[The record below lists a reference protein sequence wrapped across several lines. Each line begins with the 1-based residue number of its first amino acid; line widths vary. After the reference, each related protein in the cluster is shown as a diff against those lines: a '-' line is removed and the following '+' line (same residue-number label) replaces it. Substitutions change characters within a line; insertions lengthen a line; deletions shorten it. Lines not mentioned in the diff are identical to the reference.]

1 MISLIIMGNPVAKQ
15 RPKFARTGNFAKTYT
30 PIKTANYENL
40 IKMVFARD
48 YQDFE
53 PLRTP
58 VNMHITSYHQI
69 PKSPAGG
76 KKTKA
81 RMELNDIRPTKKP
94 DIDNIIKIACDA
106 LNGVAYAD
114 DRQIVGVFAQKFYST
129 IPRVEI
135 EIEEIE

>member
-1 MISLIIMGNPVAKQ
+1 MISLIIMGKPFGKQ
-15 RPKFARTGNFAKTYT
+15 RPKFARTGKFVKTYT
-30 PIKTANYENL
+30 PVKTANYENL

-48 YQDFE
+48 YPDQE
-53 PLRTP
+53 LLQTPLNIH
-58 VNMHITSYHQI
+58 VTSYHQI

-81 RMELNDIRPTKKP
+81 LMESKDIRPTKKP
-94 DIDNIIKIACDA
+94 DIDNIIKIVCDA

-114 DRQIVGVFAQKFYST
+114 DRQIVGVFAQKFYSS

-135 EIEEIE
+135 EIGEVE